1 MNTFKK
7 ALAITVAALTL
18 GGSAA
23 ISTQASAHEWFRGH
37 DFHFSFSRYDD
48 RYDHDRGD
56 YRRDRD
62 RDDRYEYRG
71 HERHDYFRW

>member
-1 MNTFKK
+1 MNTLKK

-18 GGSAA
+18 GGSALV
-23 ISTQASAHEWFRGH
+23 STQASAHEWYRGH
-37 DFHFSFSRYDD
+37 DFHFSRW
-48 RYDHDRGD
+48 YDHDRDD

-71 HERHDYFRW
+71 HERHDYDRW